1 MTTVPV
7 PVPLPVRSRVADL
20 AAVQIVSWQQGY
32 LADRSAAVAALARL
46 RRGAGRT
53 AAEMP
58 DLWSLVDTGPLHE
71 RDGAR
76 RALSEVELTRAED
89 ALYTACTLWA
99 LHQQSRGARMHR
111 THTREQPGGLGAAV
125 RRLMP
130 PNDIDEPVRGRLVR
144 AATAATPLV
153 LAQRLRDIV
162 VLLRRADFPLDYGLL
177 AGQLYAWQWPGGPEA
192 VRRDWGRSFHSR
204 PAARHAGE
212 NPPPA
217 TAFTDTASDTDLK
230 DAS

>member
-1 MTTVPV
+1 MTTAPA
-7 PVPLPVRSRVADL
+7 PPPVRSRVADL
-20 AAVQIVSWQQGY
+20 AAAQIASWQQGY
-32 LADRSAAVAALARL
+32 LADHSAAVAALARL
-46 RRGAGRT
+46 RRGAGRN

-71 RDGAR
+71 RNSAY

-89 ALYTACTLWA
+89 ALYTASTLWA
-99 LHQQSRGARMHR
+99 LHQQSRAAAMHR
-111 THTREQPGGLGAAV
+111 AHRPEQPAGLGAAV

-144 AATAATPLV
+144 AATAATPLL

-162 VLLRRADFPLDYGLL
+162 VLLRRADIPLDYGLL

-192 VRRDWGRSFHSR
+192 VRREWGRSFNSR
-204 PAARHAGE
+204 PAARQPGE
-212 NPPPA
+212 NTPPP
-217 TAFTDTASDTDLK
+217 TAITDTESATDLK